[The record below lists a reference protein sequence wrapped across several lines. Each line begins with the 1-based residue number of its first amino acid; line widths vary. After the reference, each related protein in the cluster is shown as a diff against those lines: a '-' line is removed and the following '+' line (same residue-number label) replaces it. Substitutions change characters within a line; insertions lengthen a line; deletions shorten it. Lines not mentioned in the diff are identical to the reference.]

1 MIRSKKDITIGGGDN
16 NGKKTERRKKR
27 WVQVKESEVVRRT
40 LEALKQVHE
49 KLKDEERS
57 SWMR

>member
-1 MIRSKKDITIGGGDN
+1 MKDGETD
-16 NGKKTERRKKR
+16 GKKTERRKKR
-27 WVQVKESEVVRRT
+27 WVQVKESDVVRRT